1 VQEGIRW
8 LVCVIPAVLLLVA
21 MFIISKYE
29 LSDELIDKI
38 NKEIEKRN
46 K

>member
-1 VQEGIRW
+1 
-8 LVCVIPAVLLLVA
+8 

-38 NKEIEKRN
+38 NREIEQRN
-46 K
+46 KNQEQN